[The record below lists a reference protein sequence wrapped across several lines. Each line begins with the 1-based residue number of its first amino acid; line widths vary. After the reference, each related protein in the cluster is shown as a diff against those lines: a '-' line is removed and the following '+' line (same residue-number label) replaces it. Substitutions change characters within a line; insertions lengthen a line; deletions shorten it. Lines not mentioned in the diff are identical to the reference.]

1 MAPDQSSGLL
11 RQSESNGPTHEQKL
25 GGVFQSSPVDK
36 DLGILVHEKL
46 VMNNQCA
53 LAAQKFSCILGC
65 IQSHVC
71 SSGIFTNIAT
81 RDMPGLVMPLLLD
94 QRRQLRYFHLR
105 DTSG

>member
-25 GGVFQSSPVDK
+25 GGVFQSRPVDK
-36 DLGILVHEKL
+36 DLGILVHENL

-71 SSGIFTNIAT
+71 STWNIYQYSHTGHAWACLALT
-81 RDMPGLVMPLLLD
+81 A
-94 QRRQLRYFHLR
+94 
-105 DTSG
+105 